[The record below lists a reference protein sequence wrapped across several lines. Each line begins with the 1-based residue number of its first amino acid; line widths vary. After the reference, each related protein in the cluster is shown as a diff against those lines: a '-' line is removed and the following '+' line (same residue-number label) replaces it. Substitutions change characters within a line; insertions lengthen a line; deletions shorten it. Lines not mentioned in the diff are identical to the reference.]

1 MTGAAAMARVNADRV
16 VRLASEM
23 IGCDTRNPPG
33 GERPVVGPLQEM
45 LGALGAEVEIV
56 EPEAGRPSVLAT
68 IGAGKVPTLMIN
80 GHIDVVPAVESE
92 WSSPPFRPEVRNGR
106 LYGRGACDMKGG
118 IAAALEGVWA
128 CRDAG
133 VDIPATLVFH
143 LVADEETGGRFGTE
157 ALLNAGRIRADA
169 AVVPEPSELQV
180 CVAERGALLVEVVVR
195 GRAAHGSEPAV
206 GRSAVADAARITS
219 ALHLADFGVAAHPLL
234 GSPTCNVGTIHGG
247 TSANIV
253 ASECRLRVD
262 RRLLPGQTQ
271 TEALSSL
278 RDLIDGAGE
287 FDYSV
292 EVLAFV
298 EGSELD
304 VGHPFVAQVQRAA
317 GGAPVRGLSLG
328 TDARF
333 LRNQLRIPTVVYGP
347 GSMSVAHAA
356 DEYVAIDDLVS
367 AAKAFAALYAS
378 FTGCWQ

>member
-1 MTGAAAMARVNADRV
+1 M
-16 VRLASEM
+16 
-23 IGCDTRNPPG
+23 
-33 GERPVVGPLQEM
+33 
-45 LGALGAEVEIV
+45 
-56 EPEAGRPSVLAT
+56 
-68 IGAGKVPTLMIN
+68 
-80 GHIDVVPAVESE
+80 
-92 WSSPPFRPEVRNGR
+92 
-106 LYGRGACDMKGG
+106 
-118 IAAALEGVWA
+118 
-128 CRDAG
+128 
-133 VDIPATLVFH
+133 
-143 LVADEETGGRFGTE
+143 
-157 ALLNAGRIRADA
+157 
-169 AVVPEPSELQV
+169 
-180 CVAERGALLVEVVVR
+180 
-195 GRAAHGSEPAV
+195 
-206 GRSAVADAARITS
+206 
-219 ALHLADFGVAAHPLL
+219 HLADFGVAAHPLL

-356 DEYVAIDDLVS
+356 DEYVEVDDLVS

-378 FTGCWQ
+378 FTGCRQ